1 MWRRQDTFFILVMQ
15 KKGQQVTWLQ
25 YLHHIGAAID
35 MYALYICGG
44 EPVWIFVTFNSFIHT
59 IM

>member
-1 MWRRQDTFFILVMQ
+1 MQ

-35 MYALYICGG
+35 VFTLYICRG
-44 EPVWIFVTFNSFIHT
+44 EPMWIFVTFNSFIHS